1 MEWIS
6 IRTRPMRPPKD
17 SLWNLLD
24 EHIRKIQDGD
34 IVLITSKILGI
45 HQGRCVPISPD
56 ADKETLVR
64 QEADEMINDRQPIH
78 PPFQI
83 TIKHNTLIAS
93 AGIDE
98 SNALGHYVLWP
109 KNVNLLLREIHQ
121 YICKKR
127 KTKKLGVIATDSHII
142 PLRRGV
148 VGVSIG
154 FYGIEPL
161 KDYRGKKDIFGRKL
175 LYKQTNIVDSIAS
188 FGVLLM
194 GEGSEQ
200 TPIVILRHAHFV
212 RFVKRGTYRKL
223 IIPRTHDLYYP
234 LLKGFKKT

>member
-1 MEWIS
+1 
-6 IRTRPMRPPKD
+6 MRPPKD
-17 SLWNLLD
+17 SLWDLLD
-24 EHIRKIQDGD
+24 EHIRKIKDGD
-34 IVLITSKILGI
+34 VVLITSKILGI
-45 HQGRCVPISPD
+45 HQGRCIPISSEV
-56 ADKETLVR
+56 DKEILVR
-64 QEADEMINDRQPIH
+64 QEADEMISEH
-78 PPFQI
+78 PSVHAPFQI

-98 SNALGHYVLWP
+98 SNASEHYVLWP
-109 KNVNLLLREIHQ
+109 KNVNRLLREIHT
-121 YICKKR
+121 YIRQKR
-127 KTKKLGVIATDSHII
+127 KIKNLGIIATDSHII

-161 KDYRGKKDIFGRKL
+161 RDYRGKKDIFGRTI
-175 LYKQTNIVDSIAS
+175 LYKQSNIIDSIAS

-223 IIPRTHDLYYP
+223 IIPRKHDLYYP
-234 LLKGFKKT
+234 LLRGFKKC

>member
-1 MEWIS
+1 
-6 IRTRPMRPPKD
+6 MRPPKD

-24 EHIRKIQDGD
+24 DKIKKIKDGD

-45 HQGRCVPISPD
+45 HQGRCIPISSD
-56 ADKETLVR
+56 IDKQTLVR
-64 QEADEMINDRQPIH
+64 QEADELIHERQPIH

-109 KNVNLLLREIHQ
+109 KNVNQLLREIHQ
-121 YICKKR
+121 YICRKR
-127 KTKKLGVIATDSHII
+127 KIKKLGVIATDSHII

-161 KDYRGKKDIFGRKL
+161 RDYRGKKDIFGRTL
-175 LYKQTNIVDSIAS
+175 LYKQSNIIDSIAA
-188 FGVLLM
+188 FGVFLM

-200 TPIVILRHAHFV
+200 TPIVILRYAHFV

-223 IIPRTHDLYYP
+223 IIPRKHDLYRP
-234 LLKGFKKT
+234 LLKRFRKSSSF